1 MVGAKD
7 REAKFVERVIT
18 EKHIKN
24 MIESRKFDLGKI
36 DIQVMTG
43 AETTIELLFRPEEPL
58 PISGFPRILTDDDPF
73 ICRLL
78 DISFTYSTR
87 PTLSLRP
94 NSRHA
99 YSFSLMILPYEIV
112 SHGLVQRRK
121 TESGDE
127 LAKLRSKD
135 DLEQSTTKL
144 LHNVRS
150 VSSHPDLKRRQRNK
164 S

>member
-1 MVGAKD
+1 MFNLLSCLTDANTGDIRCRFADGTEELAAIGRFLGSYNVPGFQPHFMVGAKD
-7 REAKFVERVIT
+7 REAKFVKRVIT

-43 AETTIELLFRPEEPL
+43 AETTIELRFRPEEPL

-73 ICRLL
+73 ICGLP

-87 PTLSLRP
+87 LALSFRP

-99 YSFSLMILPYEIV
+99 L
-112 SHGLVQRRK
+112 
-121 TESGDE
+121 
-127 LAKLRSKD
+127 
-135 DLEQSTTKL
+135 
-144 LHNVRS
+144 
-150 VSSHPDLKRRQRNK
+150 
-164 S
+164 

>member
-18 EKHIKN
+18 EKQIKN

-43 AETTIELLFRPEEPL
+43 VETTIELLFRPEEPL

-73 ICRLL
+73 ICGLL

-87 PTLSLRP
+87 LTLSLRP

-99 YSFSLMILPYEIV
+99 L
-112 SHGLVQRRK
+112 
-121 TESGDE
+121 
-127 LAKLRSKD
+127 
-135 DLEQSTTKL
+135 
-144 LHNVRS
+144 
-150 VSSHPDLKRRQRNK
+150 
-164 S
+164 